1 MDENV
6 GTGAAADAA
15 KSSMRVA
22 HRSKFGTPYV
32 GVTAIAAE
40 IGCALATARR
50 MCAEGRIDGVLR
62 LGRDVRLPYG
72 MWVAPV
78 PIRVLSHD
86 AKVGPGRP
94 AVYDADG
101 NSGLSCHVF
110 SDELSDR
117 LGIMPAHVHALC
129 EAGWVWGARGRGLT
143 WWIPAP
149 PVIDRQWIVMR
160 PRTGEVGEV
169 INRAVRQKI
178 LSSMGTK
185 DL

>member
-1 MDENV
+1 
-6 GTGAAADAA
+6 
-15 KSSMRVA
+15 MRVP
-22 HRSKFGTPYV
+22 HRNDFGTPYV

-40 IGCALATARR
+40 IGCSLATARR

-78 PIRVLSHD
+78 PVRVISYD
-86 AKVGPGRP
+86 ARVGPGRP
-94 AVYDADG
+94 AVYDADD
-101 NSGLSCHVF
+101 NSGSSCHVF
-110 SDELSDR
+110 ADELSDR
-117 LGIMPAHVHALC
+117 LGILPAHGDALC
-129 EAGWVWGARGRGLT
+129 EAGRVWGARGRGLT

-178 LSSMGTK
+178 LSGMGWQQLTDK
-185 DL
+185 